1 MKARRSSL
9 LSVVVLAVALAPV
22 RPLVTPAAAAPEG
35 RSEAP
40 AGRSE
45 APAGQVTFAV
55 HVSLAPTWFD
65 PAETPGVITPF
76 MMLYA
81 LHDALAKPMPGNAW
95 APCLAES
102 WTASKDGLAYEFVL
116 RKGVKFHN
124 GDPLGAED
132 VKFSFERYKGAGA
145 STLKARVAAVE
156 VVDPHRVRFRFKQ
169 PWPDF
174 MTFYATPATGAAWIV
189 PKSYTERVGEEGF
202 KKAPV
207 GAGPYRFVSFNPGIE
222 LVAEAYEG
230 YWRKTPAV
238 KRLVFKSVPDE
249 STRLAMLKRAETDV
263 AYSIRGPNG
272 EEVKRT
278 QGHLTLKAT
287 FPTFTEWVVFT
298 QQFDPKSPWADRRV
312 RLAANLA
319 IDRKAISEAEYLG
332 YGKTSASMIPRDFEF
347 FWAPPAYA
355 YDPARAKQLL
365 AEAGY
370 PKGFD
375 AVEVATDAVYA
386 PEAEAVVNGLQAIGI
401 RARLRPMERAGFYK
415 ADQEKQFKYLVRV
428 GSAAA
433 GNAAIRIEAFVISG
447 GIRSYGGYPDIDA
460 LFRDQAAE
468 MDKKRREA
476 MLHKIQQLM
485 HERAMF
491 APIMEPA
498 LLIGVGSRLAELPT
512 IAGHP
517 YLSPYEDLK
526 LKGR

>member
-1 MKARRSSL
+1 VTVRRSSL
-9 LSVVVLAVALAPV
+9 ASAVVLALTVALVPPV
-22 RPLVTPAAAAPEG
+22 SAAPEG

-40 AGRSE
+40 V
-45 APAGQVTFAV
+45 GQITFAV

-76 MMLYA
+76 MTLYA
-81 LHDALAKPMPGNAW
+81 LHDALVKPMPGNAW
-95 APCLAES
+95 APSLAES
-102 WTASKDGLAYEFVL
+102 WTASKDGLGYEFVL

-124 GDPLGAED
+124 GDPVGADD

-145 STLKARVAAVE
+145 TTLKARVAAVE
-156 VVDPHRVRFRFKQ
+156 VVDPLRVRFRFKQ

-189 PKSYTERVGEEGF
+189 PKKYTERVGEEGF

-222 LVAEAYEG
+222 LVVEAYEG
-230 YWRKTPAV
+230 FWRKTPAV

-278 QGHLTLKAT
+278 AGLTLKPT
-287 FPTFTEWVVFT
+287 FPTFTEWITFT
-298 QQFDPKSPWADRRV
+298 EQFDPKSPWADQRV

-332 YGKTSASMIPRDFEF
+332 YGKTSASIIPRDFEF
-347 FWAPPAYA
+347 HWAPPAYPH
-355 YDPARAKQLL
+355 DPARAKQLL

-375 AVEVATDAVYA
+375 AVEIATDAVYA
-386 PEAEAVVNGLQAIGI
+386 PEAEAVINGFQTVGI

-415 ADQEKQFKYLVRV
+415 ADQEKTFKHLVRV

-433 GNAAIRIEAFVISG
+433 GNAATRIEAFVISG

-460 LFRDQAAE
+460 LFRDQAGE
-468 MDKKRREA
+468 MDRKRREA
-476 MLHKIQQLM
+476 MLQKIQQLM
-485 HERAMF
+485 HERVMF
-491 APIMEPA
+491 APIVEPA
-498 LLIGVGSRLAELPT
+498 LLIGVGARMAELPT